1 MELTLWVFK
10 YWNPSALPFSTPT
23 ELSPS
28 SLTHEFLTFSLSLF
42 LSEKGKERK
51 GKYELLSHLRN
62 PFPQE
67 NLLLSS
73 NFFYK
78 AQRLGFLSLSIR
90 RN

>member
-42 LSEKGKERK
+42 FSLKKERK